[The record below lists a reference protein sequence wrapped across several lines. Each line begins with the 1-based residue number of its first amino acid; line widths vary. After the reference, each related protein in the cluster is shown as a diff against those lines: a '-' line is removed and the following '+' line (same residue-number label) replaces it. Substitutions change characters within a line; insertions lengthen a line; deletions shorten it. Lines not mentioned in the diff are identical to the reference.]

1 MDTKRPR
8 RNLNDPTPDEW
19 TAASRTHP
27 VGSRGWYQ
35 EQEEKPY
42 EGYFKGRS
50 SASFVPADYVDPM
63 HNPPHPGAFIQ
74 ETYMDPSD
82 CTSRYHLDSE
92 ALAILCNVPHGD
104 VLSLLAG
111 TSRVTPQM
119 AVRLS
124 EGLGRTKQS
133 WMAMQKAYDD
143 SNKESEGN
151 PKARVGDLKVPMHLV
166 PPVATVHLAMA
177 LEDGAKKYGAFNY
190 RSEQINVSTYIGAIH
205 RHLAAYQDGEDF
217 AADSGVHHI
226 AAVLA
231 GGAILLDCLSMGNL
245 VDDRPVSSNAAK
257 LIAEWRSK

>member
-50 SASFVPADYVDPM
+50 SASFVPADY
-63 HNPPHPGAFIQ
+63 
-74 ETYMDPSD
+74 
-82 CTSRYHLDSE
+82 
-92 ALAILCNVPHGD
+92 
-104 VLSLLAG
+104 
-111 TSRVTPQM
+111 
-119 AVRLS
+119 
-124 EGLGRTKQS
+124 
-133 WMAMQKAYDD
+133 D

-151 PKARVGDLKVPMHLV
+151 PKARVGAMKVPMHLV